1 MKSRI
6 DKNEVS
12 KFVGN
17 RIKMYRKKRGITQKD
32 LGEKLGVKHN
42 TISSYENGTT
52 EPEQNTLFTIA
63 EILEVSINDFFPYKE
78 IKIISPTSQYNHF
91 DTPISAGLPDHVDA
105 VTHTDKIEIPDSIM
119 GRHAGEKDI
128 FITKVNG
135 QSMNRIIPDGSLIA
149 VKPIDL
155 HQIKQ
160 GDIVVYSDNGDY
172 SVKRFYKNDDQL
184 IFRPDSNDTS
194 FFDYIT
200 STENPNLKIHGKVV
214 VYIVELD

>member
-1 MKSRI
+1 MFAKNLRYLRERKNMEQMDLAKELGRKSPSSISEWEKGKYTPKLGTLNQIAKIFNVRI
-6 DKNEVS
+6 DDLME
-12 KFVGN
+12 
-17 RIKMYRKKRGITQKD
+17 KD
-32 LGEKLGVKHN
+32 LSNPSVDSFKVA
-42 TISSYENGTT
+42 TT
-52 EPEQNTLFTIA
+52 
-63 EILEVSINDFFPYKE
+63 SH
-78 IKIISPTSQYNHF
+78 YNHYN
-91 DTPISAGLPDHVDA
+91 TPISAGLPDLVEA
-105 VTHTDKIEIPDSIM
+105 VTHTEQIEIPDSIM
-119 GRHAGEKDI
+119 GKHAGQKDI

-184 IFRPDSNDTS
+184 IFRPDSNDNS

-200 STENPNLKIHGKVV
+200 STENTNLKIHGKVV